1 MDKVL
6 LFKEEFN
13 WDERKLNEG
22 DEEVKSNLFYKG
34 VTVGIGSSM
43 LFLLALSI
51 IQLF

>member
-6 LFKEEFN
+6 LFKEEFD
-13 WDERKLNEG
+13 WSQRKTKDE
-22 DEEVKSNLFYKG
+22 DEEAKSNLFYKG
-34 VTVGIGSSM
+34 VTVGIGVSM